1 MGSTLE
7 NYSMTKSQNPTVAKM
22 SSRASIA
29 GGVGVSISSS
39 SSSGGGSGSGFKF

>member
-22 SSRASIA
+22 NNRASTA
-29 GGVGVSISSS
+29 GGVGISSS
-39 SSSGGGSGSGFKF
+39 SSSGGDSGSGCKF